1 MKGSLEYEDGK
12 IVRSGPVNL
21 LYSGGYLVIVNPSE
35 VLAHED
41 ELTVK
46 IQGKKMRITD
56 QAYTKI
62 LKMSDVKVTINIDGD
77 EVDYFPHPVIFY
89 NLSRARIHTR
99 INVRKRG
106 RVVEA
111 FILGRTGSMEEFTEG
126 DALAVTEV
134 YFKDRLLIY
143 DVFRGDKSYK
153 SKNIMGK
160 EALLA
165 VYEIE
170 NGEYKFDKVIT
181 DYKNLDKLWREVTKI
196 HF

>member
-1 MKGSLEYEDGK
+1 LKGSLEYEDGK

-62 LKMSDVKVTINIDGD
+62 LKMSNVKVTINIDGD

-170 NGEYKFDKVIT
+170 DGEYKFDKVIT

>member
-46 IQGKKMRITD
+46 IQGKKLRITD

-126 DALAVTEV
+126 DALAVTEI

-170 NGEYKFDKVIT
+170 DGEYKFDKVIT
-181 DYKNLDKLWREVTKI
+181 DYKNLDKLWREITKI

>member
-46 IQGKKMRITD
+46 IQGKKIRITD

-62 LKMSDVKVTINIDGD
+62 LKMSNVKVTISIDGD

-170 NGEYKFDKVIT
+170 DGEYKFDKVIT
-181 DYKNLDKLWREVTKI
+181 DYKNLDKLWREITKI